1 MAKGGRQWLTPSGPR
16 WRGRHGSIGGA
27 LTAFVVGCCI
37 FGLWRDRVMDRVV
50 VGVMLIGL
58 AVATMLFHDV
68 ATARL
73 AALRAE
79 REGEDG

>member
-1 MAKGGRQWLTPSGPR
+1 MADPLRPALAWAPR
-16 WRGRHGSIGGA
+16 LYWWGM
-27 LTAFVVGCCI
+27 TAFVVGCCI

-79 REGEDG
+79 RENEDG